1 VKAIKSIIHR
11 AGVPIDPLSMN
22 ISYDDVRRALKSC
35 NQYVRDKGYSYSIL
49 NEREITDDFVDFAID
64 VLRNQFDPNLAA

>member
-1 VKAIKSIIHR
+1 
-11 AGVPIDPLSMN
+11 MN